1 LSANRSPA
9 RDGGDG
15 SSRVPGKEANRC
27 RRHGENRVDRTKRRI
42 LVGESASGCRAG
54 ARHPRVLRVWRHGRR
69 VDGELGAG
77 GGWRQIRADVSKL
90 RRPHARQNRGE
101 FAQHP
106 NPTTRFSQRRKMQFY
121 KAARCLVIYP
131 QNKWAPAL
139 SAKHGTGLT
148 PRAFPL
154 SNSFGIP
161 TFRQAAR
168 DAVRGWRR
176 GTAAI
181 HLLAKI
187 HGDAR
192 GDTAVQCRKEGRGQQ
207 SLIETPAVR
216 CSVLAVSSA
225 CIQLSTCRVRM
236 LNSFCVVIVGV

>member
-1 LSANRSPA
+1 MASLALGE
-9 RDGGDG
+9 GGVK
-15 SSRVPGKEANRC
+15 SR
-27 RRHGENRVDRTKRRI
+27 RTV
-42 LVGESASGCRAG
+42 LDDASK
-54 ARHPRVLRVWRHGRR
+54 
-69 VDGELGAG
+69 
-77 GGWRQIRADVSKL
+77 I
-90 RRPHARQNRGE
+90 RRPSARQNRGE

-106 NPTTRFSQRRKMQFY
+106 NPTTRFSKMQLY
-121 KAARCLVIYP
+121 KAAARCLVIYP

-139 SAKHGTGLT
+139 SAIHGTGLT
-148 PRAFPL
+148 LRAFPP
-154 SNSFGIP
+154 STSFGIP

-187 HGDAR
+187 HGGAR
-192 GDTAVQCRKEGRGQQ
+192 GDTAVQCRKEGRGLQ

-236 LNSFCVVIVGV
+236 LNSFCVVNVGV